1 MKHLNLI
8 GEFIGKD
15 LVVVES
21 SAKSFLGAKGKI
33 VDETKNTFVIEAH
46 GTEKRVPK
54 KGCVFEIAGEK
65 VRGDEITFR
74 AEDRPR
80 KLKKKIR

>member
-1 MKHLNLI
+1 MRHLNLI

-15 LVVVES
+15 LVVLES
-21 SAKSFLGAKGKI
+21 SAKRFLGAEGKI

-54 KGCVFEIAGEK
+54 KGCVFEIAGET
-65 VRGDEITFR
+65 VRGNEIMFR